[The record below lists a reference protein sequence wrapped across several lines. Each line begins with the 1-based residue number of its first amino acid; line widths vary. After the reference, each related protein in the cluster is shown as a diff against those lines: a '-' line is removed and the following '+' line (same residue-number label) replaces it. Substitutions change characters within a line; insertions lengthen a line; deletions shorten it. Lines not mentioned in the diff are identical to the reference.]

1 MHWFDIMKIKVVD
14 PNCFTMPISQNWGGR
29 KGQMMEVGC
38 DANPTKKFPTCFILF
53 LTWSY
58 WVAKTF
64 NRQQI
69 QWQYQNFLTFTCM
82 PHSSH
87 CFTFRSPVEKETFML
102 SSLQEIFCV
111 NCPEQCQEFCIW
123 LTGCVRTMIILC
135 VCVWFFFLRRK
146 VYTCYL
152 CSSDPPT
159 WIQSFSEMGSLQALG
174 FLSDRCLIA

>member
-1 MHWFDIMKIKVVD
+1 MLIRQKSFLRV
-14 PNCFTMPISQNWGGR
+14 
-29 KGQMMEVGC
+29 
-38 DANPTKKFPTCFILF
+38 LF
-53 LTWSY
+53 SSLHGLIGLLRLLTDSKSNDST
-58 WVAKTF
+58 KTF
-64 NRQQI
+64 
-69 QWQYQNFLTFTCM
+69 LLSHAC
-82 PHSSH
+82 HSSH